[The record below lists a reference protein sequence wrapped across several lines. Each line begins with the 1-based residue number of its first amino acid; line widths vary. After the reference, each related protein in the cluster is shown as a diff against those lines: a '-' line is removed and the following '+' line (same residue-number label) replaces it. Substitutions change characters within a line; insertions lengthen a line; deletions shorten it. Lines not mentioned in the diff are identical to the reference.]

1 MKGIGA
7 IAGGS
12 RQTPRPWD
20 THAVSSHFELGPRL
34 RALALRVLPGR
45 PAADLCCDHARLAAS
60 LIRSGRVPRVIAG
73 DINAAP
79 LAAARRWLA
88 EQGLDAGQV
97 ELRQGD
103 GLRVLTPADEVAS
116 VVIAG
121 IGAPLCERLLEE
133 GQTQLERV
141 ERLIVQA
148 NHGFPKLG
156 SLRAHIVGLGFG
168 LVDECISRERNRLY
182 VTMVAERGGA
192 GLADLVDREL
202 GPLLREGRD
211 PLWGAWLERER
222 ARIERAL
229 AGMQR
234 ARRLDAQLEDY
245 RALLASVIALRG

>member
-1 MKGIGA
+1 M
-7 IAGGS
+7 S
-12 RQTPRPWD
+12 R
-20 THAVSSHFELGPRL
+20 HLELGPRL
-34 RALALRVLPGR
+34 RALASRVLPGR

-60 LIRSGRVPRVIAG
+60 LVRAGRVPRVVAG
-73 DINAAP
+73 DLNAAP
-79 LAAARRWLA
+79 LDAARRWLA
-88 EQGLDAGQV
+88 EEGLDDGRI

-133 GQTQLERV
+133 GRPQLERV

-156 SLRAHIVGLGFG
+156 SLRARIVALGFG

-192 GLADLVDREL
+192 GLGDLVDREL
-202 GPLLREGRD
+202 GPLLRAGRD
-211 PLWGAWLERER
+211 PLWEDWLAREQR
-222 ARIERAL
+222 RIERAI
-229 AGMQR
+229 AGMER
-234 ARRLDAQLEDY
+234 ARRPDTLLADY
-245 RALLASVIALRG
+245 RDLLASVISLRA